1 MLHTSS
7 LPCLDTFWHAIP
19 TSFYIFNVFYLL
31 VLLCPTSLPVG
42 QEDHFDILTE
52 MMPIASSW
60 KAIGRGLR
68 IEPGRLEMISENNS
82 GKPKECLS
90 EMLTCW
96 LNRNYNVERFGEP
109 TWRAVV
115 KVVAHPAAGDN
126 CALALS
132 IAGKHSGNIS
142 YKKKTSVHTTL

>member
-1 MLHTSS
+1 MH
-7 LPCLDTFWHAIP
+7 C
-19 TSFYIFNVFYLL
+19 FYLDNCIDLMSFLL
-31 VLLCPTSLPVG
+31 VG
-42 QEDHFDILTE
+42 EDDHFDILTE
-52 MMPIASSW
+52 MMPVAGSW
-60 KAIGRGLR
+60 KTVGRGLR
-68 IEPGRLEMISENNS
+68 IESGRLNTIQESNS

-96 LNRNYNVERFGEP
+96 LNRNYNVERFGQP

-132 IAGKHSGNIS
+132 IAEQHSGNS
-142 YKKKTSVHTTL
+142 

>member
-1 MLHTSS
+1 MQIVRYNALFLIIESIRYH
-7 LPCLDTFWHAIP
+7 F
-19 TSFYIFNVFYLL
+19 FL
-31 VLLCPTSLPVG
+31 VG
-42 QEDHFDILTE
+42 DDDHFDILTE
-52 MMPIASSW
+52 MMPVAGNW
-60 KAIGRGLR
+60 KTVGRGLR
-68 IEPGRLEMISENNS
+68 IDSGRLNMIQETNS
-82 GKPKECLS
+82 GKPRECLS

-132 IAGKHSGNIS
+132 IAEQHSGNI
-142 YKKKTSVHTTL
+142 

>member
-1 MLHTSS
+1 MQPYCLS
-7 LPCLDTFWHAIP
+7 LIGEDDLLD
-19 TSFYIFNVFYLL
+19 
-31 VLLCPTSLPVG
+31 VL
-42 QEDHFDILTE
+42 EE
-52 MMPIASSW
+52 MMPVVNSW

-68 IEPGRLEMISENNS
+68 IDSGHLEMIQKDNPRNS
-82 GKPKECLS
+82 KECLS

-132 IAGKHSGNIS
+132 IAKQHSGNS
-142 YKKKTSVHTTL
+142 

>member
-1 MLHTSS
+1 MFFLIGE
-7 LPCLDTFWHAIP
+7 D
-19 TSFYIFNVFYLL
+19 
-31 VLLCPTSLPVG
+31 
-42 QEDHFDILTE
+42 DHFDILTE
-52 MMPIASSW
+52 MMAVAGSW
-60 KAIGRGLR
+60 KTVGRGLR
-68 IEPGRLEMISENNS
+68 IDSGHLNVIQESNS

-132 IAGKHSGNIS
+132 IAEQHSGNS
-142 YKKKTSVHTTL
+142 QMLNGFV

>member
-1 MLHTSS
+1 MSDITS
-7 LPCLDTFWHAIP
+7 
-19 TSFYIFNVFYLL
+19 
-31 VLLCPTSLPVG
+31 VG

-52 MMPIASSW
+52 MMPIASMW

-90 EMLTCW
+90 EMLTSW

-126 CALALS
+126 HALALT
-132 IAGKHSGNIS
+132 IARKHSGTN
-142 YKKKTSVHTTL
+142 